1 MNNIELLYFD
11 RSNVSEGTDGN
22 ETWESEEFDNCRY

>member
-22 ETWESEEFDNCRY
+22 ETWESEVK

>member
-11 RSNVSEGTDGN
+11 RSNVSEVTDVN
-22 ETWESEEFDNCRY
+22 ETWESEEFDICRY